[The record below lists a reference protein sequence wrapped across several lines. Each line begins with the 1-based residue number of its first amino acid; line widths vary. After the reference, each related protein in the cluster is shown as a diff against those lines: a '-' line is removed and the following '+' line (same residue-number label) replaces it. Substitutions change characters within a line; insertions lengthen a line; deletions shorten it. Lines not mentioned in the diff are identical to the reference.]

1 VAPLKEVLVATNRAE
16 TRVSLALHGLLLL
29 GELPY
34 AHASRLQGAGRD
46 PRAAKG
52 RMAGSHPA

>member
-1 VAPLKEVLVATNRAE
+1 MAANRAE
-16 TRVSLALHGLLLL
+16 TKVSLALHGLLLL

>member
-1 VAPLKEVLVATNRAE
+1 MAANRAE
-16 TRVSLALHGLLLL
+16 TKVSVALHGLLLL